1 MSVGPSWLPF
11 VGNLPQ
17 LRKLSRALGGQHL
30 ALVELARQ
38 YKTNVLGLKL
48 GKDYVVVVF
57 SYPLIRTV
65 LLGEEYDGRPDNFF
79 IRLRTMGT
87 RKGMHRH

>member
-1 MSVGPSWLPF
+1 MA
-11 VGNLPQ
+11 Q

-38 YKTNVLGLKL
+38 HKTNVLGLKL
-48 GKDYVVVVF
+48 GGDYVVAVF
-57 SYPLIRTV
+57 SYPVIRTV
-65 LLGEEYDGRPDNFF
+65 LLEDEYDGRPDNFF

-87 RKGMHRH
+87 RKGKYMECDEVNC